1 MSELIE
7 VGSGKAIEA
16 LRACQTKYGMYASG
30 GLKGYTQV
38 WSRDSNVS
46 MIGAVMHTPAFKGV
60 FARSLSTLAKKQTAL
75 GQIPNAVDFIGSIDK
90 PATYATIDSS
100 LWFILG
106 EHFYKKKFGSA
117 LWKKHKKN
125 IAAALKWVQYQDA
138 GDDLLPEQL
147 PTSDWMDCFPHKYG
161 HTLNTQALYYA
172 ALKAT
177 GNKKLPAKVKKAI
190 DNYLWDES
198 LGYYLPW
205 HWKDHGEFSEKET
218 WFDSLGNMLAI
229 VFGLASEKQAASIL
243 GFVQRRGIA
252 NPYPM
257 RAIYP
262 AIKKGTPEWK
272 DYYEASLAGEE
283 DSYLNGGIWP
293 FIGGF
298 YVCAL
303 VEIGWMGDAKKAL
316 ESLAR
321 ANKLG
326 SHVDWEW
333 DFNEWIHPVTEKA
346 SGSRHQAWS
355 AGAFLAAYESVKQKK
370 NLLKID

>member
-1 MSELIE
+1 MQLEKTAAE
-7 VGSGKAIEA
+7 KAIEC
-16 LRACQTKYGMYASG
+16 LHACKTKYGLYASG
-30 GLKGYTQV
+30 GKKGYTQV

-46 MIGAVMHTPAFKGV
+46 MIGASLHVNIFKDT
-60 FARSLSTLAKKQTAL
+60 FKKSLETLVHVQSKN

-106 EHFYKKKFGSA
+106 EYFYRKKFGGV

-125 IAAALKWVQYQDA
+125 IGAALCWVQYQDA
-138 GDDLLPEQL
+138 GEDLMPEQL
-147 PTSDWMDCFPHKYG
+147 PTSDWQDCFPHKYG
-161 HTLNTQALYYA
+161 HTINTQALYFG

-177 GNKKLPAKVKKAI
+177 ENKKIMPALKKQV
-190 DNYLWDES
+190 DKYLWSER

-205 HWKDHGEFSEKET
+205 HWKDHGKYSEKEE

-229 VFGLASEKQAASIL
+229 VFGLANKRQANSIL
-243 GFVQRRGIA
+243 DFVQKKKINR
-252 NPYPM
+252 PFPL

-262 AIKKGTPEWK
+262 GIRQGSAEWK
-272 DYYEASLAGEE
+272 DYFAASLAGEQN
-283 DSYLNGGIWP
+283 SYLNGGIWP

-303 VEIGWMGDAKKAL
+303 VEAKRFGEAQKEL
-316 ESLAR
+316 ELLVA
-321 ANKLG
+321 ANRLG
-326 SHVDWEW
+326 SHKDWDW
-333 DFNEWIHPVTEKA
+333 DFNEWIHPTTKKA

-355 AGAFLAAYESVKQKK
+355 AGSYLLAFEALKRRK
-370 NLLKID
+370 NPLQI